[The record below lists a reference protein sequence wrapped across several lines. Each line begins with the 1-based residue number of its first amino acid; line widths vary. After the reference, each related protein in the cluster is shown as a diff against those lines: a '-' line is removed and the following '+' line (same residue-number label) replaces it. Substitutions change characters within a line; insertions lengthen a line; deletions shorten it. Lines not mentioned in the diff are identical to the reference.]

1 MRWLKSF
8 FSISPASLTLGTI
21 CVVVGLF
28 VCGIPLLDLIELKT
42 YDLRFV
48 PRGHVPPSP
57 AVVIAVIDE
66 KSLNAEGRWPWPRSK
81 IAALVD
87 ILSRDGARVIG
98 FDIVF
103 SEPDENSQLALI
115 QQFSQKVEA
124 LAIKDPQ
131 LVDFIHESRKNAD
144 NDLALANAIK
154 NSSATVVLGY
164 FFHMSEA
171 ELGYRLEQS
180 AIDQQLQRISASK
193 YALIMSKAQDMGVVP
208 FLRAYAPE
216 SNLEMF
222 TAAATSSGYFSV
234 KSDPDGVVRWMPLMI
249 QGGEDLFPPLAVVCA
264 WHYLG
269 KPQLT
274 VQVGRYGVE
283 GIQMGPRFIPTD
295 ETGQLLINYLGPA
308 QTFPHVSISDILSG
322 KVARGTFTDKIVLV
336 GATAMGAHDLRSTP
350 LSPVYPGV
358 EIETTVMDNILR
370 QHFIT
375 RPHWAKSFD
384 LLAIIVL
391 GALIGIAVP
400 RLSPLQ
406 GPWAAAGLFI
416 LYIFIACALFISV
429 GAWLNV
435 VYPLLVLVTNYTV
448 ITLYYYVTEH
458 LEKGRMDEELKVAR
472 DIQMSMLPA
481 KAPQIEGFAIAAR
494 CIPARE
500 VGGDFYD
507 FIEVPSDG
515 TGERLGIIIGD
526 VSGKAMSGALVMA
539 ASRSIF
545 RILTETYTSVEQL
558 MAIGNTLLK
567 RDIKKGMFV
576 ALAYTVWDSQHKT
589 LTLSNAGQ
597 TQPILCPSDGSKPVY
612 VDTPGDKFPLGIVKK
627 CHYEAT
633 QIPLQGGDVLV
644 LYTDGVVEAMNA
656 KGALYGF
663 ERFMAAIEA
672 GRGLSANAL
681 LEKLMDDVSR
691 YVGDAEPHDDLT
703 IVVVQVE

>member
-1 MRWLKSF
+1 MRWLKSL

-28 VCGIPLLDLIELKT
+28 VYGVPLLDLIELKT

-48 PRGHVPPSP
+48 PRGHMPPPP
-57 AVVIAVIDE
+57 AVVIAAIDE
-66 KSLNAEGRWPWPRSK
+66 RSLNAEGRWPWPRSTL
-81 IAALVD
+81 AALVD

-115 QQFSQKVEA
+115 QQFGQKVEA

-131 LVDFIHESRKNAD
+131 LVDFIRESRKNAD
-144 NDLALANAIK
+144 NDLALTNAIK
-154 NSSATVVLGY
+154 NASAAVVLGY

-171 ELGYRLEQS
+171 DLGYRLEQS
-180 AIDQQLQRISASK
+180 AIDQQLQGISASK
-193 YALIMSKAQDMGVVP
+193 YALIMSKAQDMSVVP

-222 TAAATSSGYFSV
+222 TEVAASSGYFSV

-249 QGGEDLFPPLAVVCA
+249 QGGEDLFPPLAVLCA

-283 GIQMGPRFIPTD
+283 GIQMGQRFIPTD

-308 QTFPHVSISDILSG
+308 HTFPHVSISDILSG
-322 KVARGTFTDKIVLV
+322 KVARGTFADKIVLV

-358 EIETTVMDNILR
+358 EIAATVMDNILR
-370 QHFIT
+370 QHFFT
-375 RPHWAKSFD
+375 RTP
-384 LLAIIVL
+384 L
-391 GALIGIAVP
+391 GEELRPARHHCTGSADRDRRAAAEP
-400 RLSPLQ
+400 SQ

-416 LYIFIACALFISV
+416 LYIFIACGLFIRAGV
-429 GAWLNV
+429 WLNI
-435 VYPLLVLVTNYTV
+435 VYPLLALATNYTV

-458 LEKGRMDEELKVAR
+458 LEKGKMDEELKVAR

-481 KAPQIEGFAIAAR
+481 KAPTIEGFAIAAR

-507 FIEVPSDG
+507 FIEVPTNG
-515 TGERLGIIIGD
+515 MGERLGIIIGD
-526 VSGKAMSGALVMA
+526 VSGKAISGALVMA

-545 RILTETYTSVEQL
+545 RILTEAYTSVEEL

-627 CHYEAT
+627 CHYRRNPGSLAGRRCPGVIHRWGGGGDEC
-633 QIPLQGGDVLV
+633 QGG
-644 LYTDGVVEAMNA
+644 
-656 KGALYGF
+656 
-663 ERFMAAIEA
+663 
-672 GRGLSANAL
+672 
-681 LEKLMDDVSR
+681 
-691 YVGDAEPHDDLT
+691 
-703 IVVVQVE
+703 IVWL

>member
-1 MRWLKSF
+1 MRWLKSL

-28 VCGIPLLDLIELKT
+28 VYGVPILDLIELKT

-57 AVVIAVIDE
+57 AVVIAAIDE

-81 IAALVD
+81 LAALVD

-115 QQFSQKVEA
+115 QQFGQKVEA

-154 NSSATVVLGY
+154 NASATVVLGY

-171 ELGYRLEQS
+171 DLGYRLEQS

-222 TAAATSSGYFSV
+222 TAVAASSGYFSV

-249 QGGEDLFPPLAVVCA
+249 QGGEDLFPPLAVLCA

-283 GIQMGPRFIPTD
+283 GIQMGQRFIPTD
-295 ETGQLLINYLGPA
+295 ETGQLLVNYLGPA
-308 QTFPHVSISDILSG
+308 HTFPHVSISDILSG

-416 LYIFIACALFISV
+416 LYIFIACGLFISV
-429 GAWLNV
+429 GAWLNI
-435 VYPLLVLVTNYTV
+435 VYPLLVLATNYTV

-481 KAPQIEGFAIAAR
+481 KAPKIEGFAIAAR

-545 RILTETYTSVEQL
+545 RILTEAYTSVEQL

-627 CHYEAT
+627 CHYEET
-633 QIPLQGGDVLV
+633 QVPLQVGDVVV